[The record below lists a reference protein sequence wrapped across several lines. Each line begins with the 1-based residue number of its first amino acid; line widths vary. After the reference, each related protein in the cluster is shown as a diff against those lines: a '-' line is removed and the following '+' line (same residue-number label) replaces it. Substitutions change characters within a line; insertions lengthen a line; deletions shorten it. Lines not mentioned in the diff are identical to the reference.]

1 MENTIG
7 IRIALLRKQKE
18 LRQEDLAEMLQ
29 VSPQAVSKWENDQ
42 SCPDILLLPKL
53 AKILGVSVD
62 MLLTGE
68 QEDQATVRFLAP
80 EERKD
85 IRNMLLRIEVD
96 SSIGDKIRVN
106 LPIGLIQIALETGMS
121 MPQISGNSMLKD
133 IDFGQILE
141 LVRRGAVGN
150 LVSVDSADGDTVRIF
165 VE

>member
-133 IDFGQILE
+133 IDFGQVLE
-141 LVRRGAVGN
+141 LVRHGAVGN